1 MLSETPD
8 HPAALSRDHLAS
20 LHEQLENLKS
30 ERRKY
35 ASGIYRIPRE
45 RLEMILSRIDLEI
58 EVVQAGLMPA
68 EMHEE
73 D

>member
-1 MLSETPD
+1 M
-8 HPAALSRDHLAS
+8 
-20 LHEQLENLKS
+20 HEQLENLKS

-45 RLEMILSRIDLEI
+45 RLEMILSRIDFEI